1 MALRFQSERHRPASV
16 GRDVRRYNALTMT
29 YTPTQFGI
37 PDTLSPLRRRDLRS
51 CFVFAGMGLFVLL
64 LGIFPQLRPPPR
76 MALPL
81 ALCFLALPAWGLFRY
96 FTRRSPA
103 NIQSLDERAHGTR
116 TQVRVF
122 AVTMIGV
129 GVGFYFWASHLDVA
143 APVILGTLLIIEG
156 VGGMIVSLTEWWRLS
171 HVGVSSGLVA
181 GGFLLPLADSVSVA
195 VPVGGAFLSGSL
207 LSAGILYW
215 QLHRHDS
222 YSRRRIAEPNAAPNG
237 GPATQLGD
245 SGVTEGPP
253 SVS

>member
-1 MALRFQSERHRPASV
+1 
-16 GRDVRRYNALTMT
+16 
-29 YTPTQFGI
+29 
-37 PDTLSPLRRRDLRS
+37 
-51 CFVFAGMGLFVLL
+51 
-64 LGIFPQLRPPPR
+64 

-81 ALCFLALPAWGLFRY
+81 ALCLLALPAWGLFRY
-96 FTRRSPA
+96 ITRKSRA
-103 NIQSLDERAHGTR
+103 DVQSRDERAHGTR

-129 GVGFYFWASHLDVA
+129 GVGFYFWARHLGVS
-143 APVILGTLLIIEG
+143 APVILGSLLIIEG

-171 HVGVSSGLVA
+171 HVGVSSGLVT

-215 QLHRHDS
+215 QLRRHDS

-237 GPATQLGD
+237 GPATPVGD
-245 SGVTEGPP
+245 SGVTVGPP